1 MEYIEKLEEYYEA
14 LKIAKIRKLKRKTF
28 KRDEPILLDVER
40 IHFQY
45 NKDYLNDLEKKINE
59 LKQTFLILKYDVLYQ
74 LNDKMDDYDTLEQ
87 NIKDLESE
95 RDKLVVKI
103 KIKRDRKNQEIVTLN
118 TQIEEKMI
126 LYKDAELDDKKQIY
140 IDINEIKKQINS
152 IMNQY
157 SCITKIKSSYGDDET
172 QNIKIYNTL
181 IKDYCPIFNNE
192 INLSKLLNVNVN
204 LNAEEL
210 I

>member
-103 KIKRDRKNQEIVTLN
+103 KIKRERKNQEIVNLN
-118 TQIEEKMI
+118 TQIEEKMM

-157 SCITKIKSSYGDDET
+157 SCITKIKSSYGDDDT

-192 INLSKLLNVNVN
+192 INLSKRLNVNVN